1 MTTPMPPNNTGDKTR
16 KQLITILVLLVLII
30 LAMAVFLIA
39 KISGDRSGGSAV
51 AESSVS
57 SSSENGDAQGQEKSP
72 AQVQAEKAVV
82 VYKQVLANPAPLQT
96 FVGEVSPGGAM
107 SYALVHLDDG
117 CVPELVLNYGTSA
130 MNAEINAIGVYGV
143 DENGQEIQFQNSYHD
158 GAASAGGVRRA
169 LQRATGQPGMFSFS
183 AERGGRNQEDL
194 LVTRQGNEL
203 VETPA
208 NPGAGEF
215 EQFDWIPAYNL
226 DIVEAI
232 AAGNDCAPGSGAAAG
247 AGADGSGADGANGA
261 NGGPNPTAGQQA
273 AGSGSGSGSNS
284 DSGSQSGASDS
295 SSQGSSNGTSGQQT
309 VTGTVKV
316 FQNRAEVLAYQQR
329 EDPNPHISDDRQ
341 FAILVLDQPT
351 EVTAKLAGSNESET
365 RTIDHVVIN
374 PSLHSDGEKAT
385 ISFSTDKTYWPS
397 DTGIPFGL
405 AVEDGAKG

>member
-30 LAMAVFLIA
+30 LAMVVFLFVKMSSDRGGDSPA
-39 KISGDRSGGSAV
+39 AEASG
-51 AESSVS
+51 S
-57 SSSENGDAQGQEKSP
+57 SSSENGDAQVQ
-72 AQVQAEKAVV
+72 AQAEKAVV

-107 SYALVHLDDG
+107 KYALVHLDDG

-130 MNAEINAIGVYGV
+130 MSAEINAIGVYGV

-158 GAASAGGVRRA
+158 GASSTGGVRRA

-215 EQFDWIPAYNL
+215 EQFNWIPADNL

-232 AAGNDCAPGSGAAAG
+232 AAGNDCAPGSGSGAG

-273 AGSGSGSGSNS
+273 AGSGSGSGS
-284 DSGSQSGASDS
+284 QSGASDTGS
-295 SSQGSSNGTSGQQT
+295 SSSNGTSGQQT
-309 VTGTVKV
+309 VTGTVKI

-329 EDPNPHISDDRQ
+329 EDPNPHLADDRQ

-374 PSLHSDGEKAT
+374 PNLHSDGEKAT

-405 AVEDGAKG
+405 AVEDGAKW

>member
-1 MTTPMPPNNTGDKTR
+1 MTTHTPTPSTSSGDKTR

-30 LAMAVFLIA
+30 LLLALFLFLQV
-39 KISGDRSGGSAV
+39 SGDRGGDSAA
-51 AESSVS
+51 AEGSVS
-57 SSSENGDAQGQEKSP
+57 SSSENGDAQ
-72 AQVQAEKAVV
+72 AQAEKAVV

-107 SYALVHLDDG
+107 KYALVHLDDG

-130 MNAEINAIGVYGV
+130 MSAEIDAIGVYGV

-215 EQFDWIPAYNL
+215 EQFNWIPVDNL
-226 DIVEAI
+226 DVVEAI
-232 AAGNDCAPGSGAAAG
+232 AAGNDCAPGSGSNG
-247 AGADGSGADGANGA
+247 TGADGGNGG

-273 AGSGSGSGSNS
+273 SGSGSNS
-284 DSGSQSGASDS
+284 DSGSGSQSGASGS

-329 EDPNPHISDDRQ
+329 EDPNPHIAGDRH

-351 EVTAKLAGSNESET
+351 DVTAKLAGSNESET

-374 PSLHSDGEKAT
+374 PNLHSDGEKAT

>member
-1 MTTPMPPNNTGDKTR
+1 MTTPMPPNSTGDKTR

-30 LAMAVFLIA
+30 LAMVVFLFV
-39 KISGDRSGGSAV
+39 KMSSDRGGDSPA
-51 AESSVS
+51 AEGSVS
-57 SSSENGDAQGQEKSP
+57 SSSENGDAQV
-72 AQVQAEKAVV
+72 QVQAEKAVV

-107 SYALVHLDDG
+107 KYALVHLDDG

-130 MNAEINAIGVYGV
+130 MSAEINAIGVYGV

-158 GAASAGGVRRA
+158 GASSTGGVRRA

-215 EQFDWIPAYNL
+215 EQFNWIPADNL

-232 AAGNDCAPGSGAAAG
+232 AAGSDCAPGSGSGAG
-247 AGADGSGADGANGA
+247 AGADGSGADGASGA

-273 AGSGSGSGSNS
+273 AGSGSNS
-284 DSGSQSGASDS
+284 DSGSGSQSGASDTGS
-295 SSQGSSNGTSGQQT
+295 SSSNGTSGQQT
-309 VTGTVKV
+309 VTGTVKI

-329 EDPNPHISDDRQ
+329 EDPNPHLADDRQ

-374 PSLHSDGEKAT
+374 PNLHSDGEKAT

-405 AVEDGAKG
+405 AVEDGAKW

>member
-1 MTTPMPPNNTGDKTR
+1 MTTHTPTPSTSSGGKTR
-16 KQLITILVLLVLII
+16 KQLIAILVLLVLII
-30 LAMAVFLIA
+30 LLLALFLFLQV
-39 KISGDRSGGSAV
+39 SGDRGGDSAAAEGSA
-51 AESSVS
+51 S
-57 SSSENGDAQGQEKSP
+57 SSSENGDAQVQ
-72 AQVQAEKAVV
+72 AQAEKAVV

-107 SYALVHLDDG
+107 KYALVHLDDG

-130 MNAEINAIGVYGV
+130 MSAEIDAIGVYGV

-158 GAASAGGVRRA
+158 GVTSVGGVRRA

-183 AERGGRNQEDL
+183 AERMGRDQEDL
-194 LVTRQGNEL
+194 LVTRQGDEL

-208 NPGAGEF
+208 NPGVGEF
-215 EQFDWIPAYNL
+215 EQFDWIPADNL

-247 AGADGSGADGANGA
+247 AGADGSGADGANGG

-273 AGSGSGSGSNS
+273 AGSGAGSS
-284 DSGSQSGASDS
+284 SGSQSGASDT

-309 VTGTVKV
+309 VTGTVKI

-329 EDPNPHISDDRQ
+329 QDPNPHIAGDRQ

-351 EVTAKLAGSNESET
+351 DVTAKLAGSNESET

-374 PSLHSDGEKAT
+374 PNLHSDGEKAT

>member
-30 LAMAVFLIA
+30 LAMVVFLFV
-39 KISGDRSGGSAV
+39 KISGDRGGDSAS
-51 AESSVS
+51 AEGSVS
-57 SSSENGDAQGQEKSP
+57 SSSENGDAK
-72 AQVQAEKAVV
+72 VQAEKAVV

-96 FVGEVSPGGAM
+96 LVGEVSPGGAM
-107 SYALVHLDDG
+107 KYALVHLDDG

-130 MNAEINAIGVYGV
+130 MSAEIDAIGVYGV

-183 AERGGRNQEDL
+183 AERMGRDQEDL
-194 LVTRQGNEL
+194 LVTRQGNGL

-215 EQFDWIPAYNL
+215 EQFNWIPADNL

-232 AAGNDCAPGSGAAAG
+232 AAGNDCAPGSDSNGT
-247 AGADGSGADGANGA
+247 GADGSGADGANGA
-261 NGGPNPTAGQQA
+261 NGGPNPTVGQQA
-273 AGSGSGSGSNS
+273 EGSGSNS
-284 DSGSQSGASDS
+284 DSGSGSQSGASDTGS
-295 SSQGSSNGTSGQQT
+295 SSSNGTSGQQT
-309 VTGTVKV
+309 VTGTVKI

-329 EDPNPHISDDRQ
+329 EDPNPHLADDRQ

-351 EVTAKLAGSNESET
+351 DVTAKLAGSNESET

-374 PSLHSDGEKAT
+374 PNLHSDGEKAT

>member
-30 LAMAVFLIA
+30 LALAIFLFV
-39 KISGDRSGGSAV
+39 KISGDRGGDSAA
-51 AESSVS
+51 AEGGVS
-57 SSSENGDAQGQEKSP
+57 SSSENGDAQGQ
-72 AQVQAEKAVV
+72 AQAEKAVV

-107 SYALVHLDDG
+107 KYALVHLDDG

-130 MNAEINAIGVYGV
+130 MSAEIDAIGVYGV

-158 GAASAGGVRRA
+158 GVTSVGGVRRA

-183 AERGGRNQEDL
+183 AERMGRDQEDL

-215 EQFDWIPAYNL
+215 EQFDWIQADNL

-232 AAGNDCAPGSGAAAG
+232 AAGNDCAPGSGSGSGAG

-273 AGSGSGSGSNS
+273 SGSGAGSGS
-284 DSGSQSGASDS
+284 S
-295 SSQGSSNGTSGQQT
+295 SSSSTSGT
-309 VTGTVKV
+309 NSITGTVKV
-316 FQNRAEVLAYQQR
+316 FQTKADVLAYEQR
-329 EDPNPHISDDRQ
+329 QDPNPGSPDRGPY
-341 FAILVLDQPT
+341 AILILDQPT
-351 EVTAKLAGSNESET
+351 EVTAQLSGQNGPET
-365 RTIDHVVIN
+365 RTIEQAIVN
-374 PSLHSDGEKAT
+374 PALHRDGERAT
-385 ISFSTDKTYWPS
+385 ITFSDDEYYWPS
-397 DTGIPFGL
+397 DPGVPFGIRL
-405 AVEDGAKG
+405 EDAPRG

>member
-30 LAMAVFLIA
+30 LAMVVFLFVKMSSDRGGDSPA
-39 KISGDRSGGSAV
+39 AEASG
-51 AESSVS
+51 S
-57 SSSENGDAQGQEKSP
+57 SSSENGDAQV
-72 AQVQAEKAVV
+72 QVQAEKAVV

-107 SYALVHLDDG
+107 KYALVHLDDG

-130 MNAEINAIGVYGV
+130 MSAEIDAIGVYGI
-143 DENGQEIQFQNSYHD
+143 DENGQEIQFQNSYHN
-158 GAASAGGVRRA
+158 GVTSTGGVRRA

-194 LVTRQGNEL
+194 LVMRQGNEL

-215 EQFDWIPAYNL
+215 EQFNWIPADNL

-232 AAGNDCAPGSGAAAG
+232 AAGNDCAPGSGSGSG

-273 AGSGSGSGSNS
+273 AGSGSNS
-284 DSGSQSGASDS
+284 DSGSGSQSGASDTGS
-295 SSQGSSNGTSGQQT
+295 SSSNGTSGQQT
-309 VTGTVKV
+309 VTGTVKI

-329 EDPNPHISDDRQ
+329 EDPNPHLADDRQ

-374 PSLHSDGEKAT
+374 PNLHSDGEKAT

-405 AVEDGAKG
+405 AVEDGAKW

>member
-30 LAMAVFLIA
+30 LAMVVFLFVKMSSDRGGDSPA
-39 KISGDRSGGSAV
+39 AEASG
-51 AESSVS
+51 S
-57 SSSENGDAQGQEKSP
+57 SSSENGDAQVQ
-72 AQVQAEKAVV
+72 AQAEKAVV

-96 FVGEVSPGGAM
+96 FVGVVSPGGAM

-130 MNAEINAIGVYGV
+130 MSAEINAIGVYGV

-158 GAASAGGVRRA
+158 GASSTGGVRRA

-215 EQFDWIPAYNL
+215 EQFNWIPTDNL

-232 AAGNDCAPGSGAAAG
+232 AAGSDCAPGSGSGAG
-247 AGADGSGADGANGA
+247 AGADGSGADGASGA

-273 AGSGSGSGSNS
+273 AGSGSNS
-284 DSGSQSGASDS
+284 DSGSGSQSGASDTGS
-295 SSQGSSNGTSGQQT
+295 SSSNGTSGQQT
-309 VTGTVKV
+309 VTGTVKI

-329 EDPNPHISDDRQ
+329 EDPNPHLADDRQ

-374 PSLHSDGEKAT
+374 PNLHSDGEKAT

-405 AVEDGAKG
+405 AVEDGAKW

>member
-30 LAMAVFLIA
+30 LAMVVFLIT
-39 KISGDRSGGSAV
+39 KISGDRGGDSAAAEGSA
-51 AESSVS
+51 S
-57 SSSENGDAQGQEKSP
+57 SSSENGDAKVQ
-72 AQVQAEKAVV
+72 AQAEKAVV

-96 FVGEVSPGGAM
+96 FVGEVSPGRAM
-107 SYALVHLDDG
+107 KYALVHLDDG

-130 MNAEINAIGVYGV
+130 MSAEIDAIGVYGV

-215 EQFDWIPAYNL
+215 EQFNWIPADNL
-226 DIVEAI
+226 DVVEAI
-232 AAGNDCAPGSGAAAG
+232 AAGNDCAPGSGSGSNG
-247 AGADGSGADGANGA
+247 AGADGGNGGNGG
-261 NGGPNPTAGQQA
+261 NGGPNPTAGRSA
-273 AGSGSGSGSNS
+273 SGSGSGSGS
-284 DSGSQSGASDS
+284 QSGASGS
-295 SSQGSSNGTSGQQT
+295 SSLGSSNGTSGQQT

-329 EDPNPHISDDRQ
+329 EDSNPHLADDRH

-351 EVTAKLAGSNESET
+351 EVTATLAGSNETET
-365 RTIDHVVIN
+365 RTIGHVVIN
-374 PSLHSDGEKAT
+374 PNRHSDGERAT
-385 ISFSTDKTYWPS
+385 ISFSADEKYWPS

-405 AVEDGAKG
+405 AVEDGAKY

>member
-1 MTTPMPPNNTGDKTR
+1 MTMPMPPNNTGDKTR

-30 LAMAVFLIA
+30 LAMVVFLFV
-39 KISGDRSGGSAV
+39 KMSSDRGGDSGV
-51 AESSVS
+51 AEGSVS
-57 SSSENGDAQGQEKSP
+57 SSSENGDAQV
-72 AQVQAEKAVV
+72 QVQAEKAVV

-107 SYALVHLDDG
+107 KYALVHLDDG

-130 MNAEINAIGVYGV
+130 MSAEIDAIGVYGI
-143 DENGQEIQFQNSYHD
+143 DENGQEIQFQNSYHN
-158 GAASAGGVRRA
+158 GVTSTGGVRRA

-215 EQFDWIPAYNL
+215 EQFNWIPTDNL

-232 AAGNDCAPGSGAAAG
+232 AAGSDCAPGSGSGAG
-247 AGADGSGADGANGA
+247 AGADGSGADGASGA

-273 AGSGSGSGSNS
+273 AGSGSNS
-284 DSGSQSGASDS
+284 DSGSGSQSGASDTGS
-295 SSQGSSNGTSGQQT
+295 SSSNGTSGQQT
-309 VTGTVKV
+309 VTGTVKI

-329 EDPNPHISDDRQ
+329 EDPNPHLADDRQ

-374 PSLHSDGEKAT
+374 PNLHSDGEKAT

-405 AVEDGAKG
+405 AVEDGAKW

>member
-1 MTTPMPPNNTGDKTR
+1 MTTPTPPNNTGDKTR

-30 LAMAVFLIA
+30 LAMVVFLFVTM
-39 KISGDRSGGSAV
+39 SRDRGGDSAA

-57 SSSENGDAQGQEKSP
+57 SSSENGDA
-72 AQVQAEKAVV
+72 QAEKAVV

-130 MNAEINAIGVYGV
+130 MSAEIDAIGVYGV

-215 EQFDWIPAYNL
+215 EQFNWIPAGNL
-226 DIVEAI
+226 NIVEAI
-232 AAGNDCAPGSGAAAG
+232 AAGNDCAPGSGSGAG
-247 AGADGSGADGANGA
+247 AGADGGDGA

-273 AGSGSGSGSNS
+273 AGSGSGSDS
-284 DSGSQSGASDS
+284 DSGSGSQSGASDS
-295 SSQGSSNGTSGQQT
+295 SPQGSSNGTSGQQT
-309 VTGTVKV
+309 VTGTVKI
-316 FQNRAEVLAYQQR
+316 FQNRAEVLAYQQL
-329 EDPNPHISDDRQ
+329 EDPNPHIADDRQ

-351 EVTAKLAGSNESET
+351 EVTAKLAGSNELET

-374 PSLHSDGEKAT
+374 PNLHSDGEKAT
-385 ISFSTDKTYWPS
+385 ISFSADEKYWPS

-405 AVEDGAKG
+405 AAEDGAKG

>member
-30 LAMAVFLIA
+30 LAMVVFLFV
-39 KISGDRSGGSAV
+39 KISGDRGGDSAS
-51 AESSVS
+51 AEGSVS

-107 SYALVHLDDG
+107 KYALVHLDDG

-130 MNAEINAIGVYGV
+130 MSAEIDAIGVYGV

-194 LVTRQGNEL
+194 LVTRQSNEL

-215 EQFDWIPAYNL
+215 EQFNWIPTDNL

-232 AAGNDCAPGSGAAAG
+232 AAGNDCAPGSGSGAG

-273 AGSGSGSGSNS
+273 AGSGSNS
-284 DSGSQSGASDS
+284 DSGSGSQSGASDTGS
-295 SSQGSSNGTSGQQT
+295 SSSNGTSGQQT
-309 VTGTVKV
+309 VTGTVKI

-329 EDPNPHISDDRQ
+329 EDPNPHLADDRQ

-374 PSLHSDGEKAT
+374 PNLHSDGEKAT

-405 AVEDGAKG
+405 AVEDGAK

>member
-30 LAMAVFLIA
+30 LAMVVFLFV
-39 KISGDRSGGSAV
+39 KISGDRGGDSAS
-51 AESSVS
+51 AEGSVS

-96 FVGEVSPGGAM
+96 FVGEVRPGGAM
-107 SYALVHLDDG
+107 KYALVHLDDG

-130 MNAEINAIGVYGV
+130 MSAEIDAIGVYGV

-183 AERGGRNQEDL
+183 AERMGRDQEDL
-194 LVTRQGNEL
+194 VVTRQGNEL

-208 NPGAGEF
+208 NPGVGEF
-215 EQFDWIPAYNL
+215 EQFDWIPADNL

-232 AAGNDCAPGSGAAAG
+232 VAGNDCAPGSGAAAG

-273 AGSGSGSGSNS
+273 AGSGAGSS
-284 DSGSQSGASDS
+284 SGSQSGASDTG
-295 SSQGSSNGTSGQQT
+295 SQGSSNGTSGQQT
-309 VTGTVKV
+309 VTGTVKI

-329 EDPNPHISDDRQ
+329 EDPNPHIAGDRQ

-351 EVTAKLAGSNESET
+351 DVTAKLAGSNESET

-374 PSLHSDGEKAT
+374 PNLHSDGEKAT

>member
-30 LAMAVFLIA
+30 LAMVVFLIT
-39 KISGDRSGGSAV
+39 KISGDRGGDSAAAEGSA
-51 AESSVS
+51 S
-57 SSSENGDAQGQEKSP
+57 SSSENGDAKVQ
-72 AQVQAEKAVV
+72 AQAEKAVV

-96 FVGEVSPGGAM
+96 FVGEVSPGRAM
-107 SYALVHLDDG
+107 KYALVHLDDG

-130 MNAEINAIGVYGV
+130 MSAEIDAIGVYGV

-215 EQFDWIPAYNL
+215 EQFNWIPADNL
-226 DIVEAI
+226 DVVEAI
-232 AAGNDCAPGSGAAAG
+232 AAGNDCVPGSGSGSNG
-247 AGADGSGADGANGA
+247 AGADGGNGG

-273 AGSGSGSGSNS
+273 SGSGSNS
-284 DSGSQSGASDS
+284 DSGSGSQSGASGS

-329 EDPNPHISDDRQ
+329 EDPNPHTADDRQ

-374 PSLHSDGEKAT
+374 PSLHSDGERVT
-385 ISFSTDKTYWPS
+385 ISFSADEKYWPS

-405 AVEDGAKG
+405 AVEDGAKY

>member
-30 LAMAVFLIA
+30 LAMVVFLFV
-39 KISGDRSGGSAV
+39 KMSSDRGGDSGFAEASG
-51 AESSVS
+51 S

-107 SYALVHLDDG
+107 KYALVHLDDG

-130 MNAEINAIGVYGV
+130 MSAEINAIGVYGV

-215 EQFDWIPAYNL
+215 EQFNWIPTDNL

-232 AAGNDCAPGSGAAAG
+232 AAGSDCAPGSGSGAG
-247 AGADGSGADGANGA
+247 AGADGSGADGASGA

-273 AGSGSGSGSNS
+273 AGSGSNS
-284 DSGSQSGASDS
+284 DSGWGSQSGASDTGS
-295 SSQGSSNGTSGQQT
+295 SSSNGTSGQQT
-309 VTGTVKV
+309 VTGTVKI

-329 EDPNPHISDDRQ
+329 EDPNPHLADDRQ

-374 PSLHSDGEKAT
+374 PNLHSDGEKAT

-405 AVEDGAKG
+405 AVEDGAK

>member
-1 MTTPMPPNNTGDKTR
+1 MTTHTPTPSTSSGGKTR
-16 KQLITILVLLVLII
+16 KQLIAILVLLVLII
-30 LAMAVFLIA
+30 LLLALFLFLQV
-39 KISGDRSGGSAV
+39 SGDRGGDSAA
-51 AESSVS
+51 AEGSVS
-57 SSSENGDAQGQEKSP
+57 SSRENGDAQVQ
-72 AQVQAEKAVV
+72 AQAEKAVV

-107 SYALVHLDDG
+107 KYALVHLDDG

-130 MNAEINAIGVYGV
+130 MSAEIDAIGVYGV

-158 GAASAGGVRRA
+158 GVTSVGGVRRA

-183 AERGGRNQEDL
+183 AERMGRDQEDL

-215 EQFDWIPAYNL
+215 EQFNWIPADNL
-226 DIVEAI
+226 DVVEAI
-232 AAGNDCAPGSGAAAG
+232 AAGNDCAPGSGSGSNG
-247 AGADGSGADGANGA
+247 AGADGGNGG
-261 NGGPNPTAGQQA
+261 NGGPNPTAGRSA
-273 AGSGSGSGSNS
+273 SGSGSGSGS
-284 DSGSQSGASDS
+284 QSGASGS
-295 SSQGSSNGTSGQQT
+295 SPQGSSNGTSGQQT

-329 EDPNPHISDDRQ
+329 EDPNPHTADNRQ

-351 EVTAKLAGSNESET
+351 EVTATLAGSNETET

-374 PSLHSDGEKAT
+374 PNRHSDGERAT
-385 ISFSTDKTYWPS
+385 ISFSADEKYWPS

-405 AVEDGAKG
+405 AVEDGAKY

>member
-30 LAMAVFLIA
+30 LAMVVFLIT
-39 KISGDRSGGSAV
+39 KISGDRGGDSAAAEGSA
-51 AESSVS
+51 S
-57 SSSENGDAQGQEKSP
+57 SSSENGDAQVQ
-72 AQVQAEKAVV
+72 AQAEKAVV

-107 SYALVHLDDG
+107 KYALVHLDDG

-130 MNAEINAIGVYGV
+130 MSAEIDAIGVYGV

-158 GAASAGGVRRA
+158 GVTSVGGVRRA

-183 AERGGRNQEDL
+183 AERMGRDQEDL

-215 EQFDWIPAYNL
+215 EQFNWIPADNL
-226 DIVEAI
+226 DVVEAI
-232 AAGNDCAPGSGAAAG
+232 AAGNDCAPGSGSNG
-247 AGADGSGADGANGA
+247 TGADGG

-273 AGSGSGSGSNS
+273 SGSGSNS
-284 DSGSQSGASDS
+284 DSGSGSQSGASDS
-295 SSQGSSNGTSGQQT
+295 SSLGSSNGTSGQQT

-329 EDPNPHISDDRQ
+329 EDPNPHLADDRH

-351 EVTAKLAGSNESET
+351 EVTATLAGSNETET
-365 RTIDHVVIN
+365 RTIGHVVIN
-374 PSLHSDGEKAT
+374 PNRHSDGERAT
-385 ISFSTDKTYWPS
+385 ISFSADEKYWPS

-405 AVEDGAKG
+405 AVEDGAKY

>member
-30 LAMAVFLIA
+30 LAMVVFLFVKMSSDRGGDSPA
-39 KISGDRSGGSAV
+39 AEGSG
-51 AESSVS
+51 S
-57 SSSENGDAQGQEKSP
+57 SSSENGDAQVQ
-72 AQVQAEKAVV
+72 AQAEKAVV

-107 SYALVHLDDG
+107 KYALVHLDDG

-130 MNAEINAIGVYGV
+130 MSAEIDAIGVYGV

-158 GAASAGGVRRA
+158 GASSTGGVRRA

-215 EQFDWIPAYNL
+215 EQFNWIPADNL

-232 AAGNDCAPGSGAAAG
+232 AAGNDCAPGSGSGAG

-273 AGSGSGSGSNS
+273 AGSGSGSGS
-284 DSGSQSGASDS
+284 QSGASDTGS
-295 SSQGSSNGTSGQQT
+295 SSSNGTSGQQT
-309 VTGTVKV
+309 VTGTVKI

-329 EDPNPHISDDRQ
+329 EDPNPHLADDRQ

-374 PSLHSDGEKAT
+374 PNLHSDGEKAT

-405 AVEDGAKG
+405 AVEDGAK

>member
-16 KQLITILVLLVLII
+16 KQLITILALLVLII
-30 LAMAVFLIA
+30 LAMVVFLFA
-39 KISGDRSGGSAV
+39 KISGDRGGDSAS
-51 AESSVS
+51 AEGSVS

-107 SYALVHLDDG
+107 KYALVHLDDG

-130 MNAEINAIGVYGV
+130 MSAEIDAIGVYGV
-143 DENGQEIQFQNSYHD
+143 DENGQEIQFQNSYHN
-158 GAASAGGVRRA
+158 GVTSTGGVRRA

-183 AERGGRNQEDL
+183 AERMGRDQEDL

-215 EQFDWIPAYNL
+215 EQFNWIPADNL

-232 AAGNDCAPGSGAAAG
+232 AAGNDCAPGSGAG
-247 AGADGSGADGANGA
+247 AGADGSGADGASGA

-273 AGSGSGSGSNS
+273 AGSGAGSG
-284 DSGSQSGASDS
+284 SGSQSGASDTGS
-295 SSQGSSNGTSGQQT
+295 SSSNGTSGQQT
-309 VTGTVKV
+309 VTGTVKI

-329 EDPNPHISDDRQ
+329 EDPNPHIAGDRQ

-351 EVTAKLAGSNESET
+351 DVTAKLAGSNESET

-374 PSLHSDGEKAT
+374 PNLHSDGEKAT

>member
-30 LAMAVFLIA
+30 LAMVVFLFV
-39 KISGDRSGGSAV
+39 KMSSDRGGDSPV
-51 AESSVS
+51 AEASGS
-57 SSSENGDAQGQEKSP
+57 SSSENGDAQVQ
-72 AQVQAEKAVV
+72 AQAEKAVV

-107 SYALVHLDDG
+107 KYALVHLDDG

-130 MNAEINAIGVYGV
+130 MSAEINAIGVYGV
-143 DENGQEIQFQNSYHD
+143 DENGQEIQFQNFYHD
-158 GAASAGGVRRA
+158 GASSTGGVRRA

-183 AERGGRNQEDL
+183 AERMGRDQEDL
-194 LVTRQGNEL
+194 LVTRQSNEL

-215 EQFDWIPAYNL
+215 EQFNWIPTDNL

-232 AAGNDCAPGSGAAAG
+232 AAGNDCAPGSGSG
-247 AGADGSGADGANGA
+247 LNGADGSGADGADGA
-261 NGGPNPTAGQQA
+261 NGGPNPTVGQQA
-273 AGSGSGSGSNS
+273 EGSGSNS
-284 DSGSQSGASDS
+284 DSGSG
-295 SSQGSSNGTSGQQT
+295 SQGSSNGASGQQT
-309 VTGTVKV
+309 VTGTVKI

-351 EVTAKLAGSNESET
+351 DVTAKLAGSNESET

-374 PSLHSDGEKAT
+374 PNLHSDGEKAT

>member
-57 SSSENGDAQGQEKSP
+57 SSSENGDAQVQ
-72 AQVQAEKAVV
+72 AQAEKAVV

-107 SYALVHLDDG
+107 KYALVHLDDG

-130 MNAEINAIGVYGV
+130 MSAEIDAIGVYGI
-143 DENGQEIQFQNSYHD
+143 DENGQEIQFQNSYHN
-158 GAASAGGVRRA
+158 GVTSTGGVRRA

-183 AERGGRNQEDL
+183 AERMGRDQEDL

-215 EQFDWIPAYNL
+215 EQFNWIPADNL

-232 AAGNDCAPGSGAAAG
+232 AAGNDCAPGSGSGAG
-247 AGADGSGADGANGA
+247 AGADGPGADGASGA

-273 AGSGSGSGSNS
+273 AGSGSNS
-284 DSGSQSGASDS
+284 DSGSG
-295 SSQGSSNGTSGQQT
+295 SQGSSNGASGQQT
-309 VTGTVKV
+309 VTGTVKI

-351 EVTAKLAGSNESET
+351 DVTAKLAGSNESET

-374 PSLHSDGEKAT
+374 PNLHSDGEKAT
-385 ISFSTDKTYWPS
+385 ISFSADKTYWPS

>member
-1 MTTPMPPNNTGDKTR
+1 MPPNNTGDKTR

-30 LAMAVFLIA
+30 LAMVVFLIT
-39 KISGDRSGGSAV
+39 KISGDRGGDSAAAEGSA
-51 AESSVS
+51 S
-57 SSSENGDAQGQEKSP
+57 SSSENGDAQVQ
-72 AQVQAEKAVV
+72 AQAEKAVV

-107 SYALVHLDDG
+107 KYALVHLDDG

-130 MNAEINAIGVYGV
+130 MSAEIDAIGVYGV

-215 EQFDWIPAYNL
+215 EQFNWIPADNL
-226 DIVEAI
+226 DVVEAI
-232 AAGNDCAPGSGAAAG
+232 AAGNDCAPGSGSGSNG
-247 AGADGSGADGANGA
+247 AGADGGNGGNGG
-261 NGGPNPTAGQQA
+261 NGGPNPTAGRSA
-273 AGSGSGSGSNS
+273 SGSGSGSGS
-284 DSGSQSGASDS
+284 QSGASGS
-295 SSQGSSNGTSGQQT
+295 SPQGSSNGTSGQQT

-329 EDPNPHISDDRQ
+329 EDPNPHTADNRQ

-351 EVTAKLAGSNESET
+351 EVTATLAGSNETET

-374 PSLHSDGEKAT
+374 PNRHSDGERAT
-385 ISFSTDKTYWPS
+385 ISFSADEKYWPS

-405 AVEDGAKG
+405 AVEDGAKY

>member
-1 MTTPMPPNNTGDKTR
+1 MTTPTPPFSSGDKTR
-16 KQLITILVLLVLII
+16 KQLIAILGLLVLII
-30 LAMAVFLIA
+30 LLLALFLFI
-39 KISGDRSGGSAV
+39 KMSGDRGGDSAA
-51 AESSVS
+51 AEGSVS
-57 SSSENGDAQGQEKSP
+57 SSSVNGA
-72 AQVQAEKAVV
+72 AQVQAQAEKAVV

-107 SYALVHLDDG
+107 KYALVHLDDG
-117 CVPELVLNYGTSA
+117 CVPELILNYGTSA
-130 MNAEINAIGVYGV
+130 MSAEIDAIGVYGV
-143 DENGQEIQFQNSYHD
+143 DENGQEIQFQNSYND

-183 AERGGRNQEDL
+183 AERGGRNQEDS

-208 NPGAGEF
+208 NPGVGEF
-215 EQFDWIPAYNL
+215 EQFDWIPADNL

-232 AAGNDCAPGSGAAAG
+232 AAGNDCAPGSDSGSNG
-247 AGADGSGADGANGA
+247 AGADGGNGGNGG

-273 AGSGSGSGSNS
+273 SGSGSNS
-284 DSGSQSGASDS
+284 DSASGSQSGASDS
-295 SSQGSSNGTSGQQT
+295 RPQGASNGTSGQQT

-329 EDPNPHISDDRQ
+329 EDPNPQIADDRQ

-374 PSLHSDGEKAT
+374 PNLHSDGERAT

-405 AVEDGAKG
+405 AVEDGAKW

>member
-30 LAMAVFLIA
+30 LAMVVFLIT
-39 KISGDRSGGSAV
+39 KISGDRGGDSAA
-51 AESSVS
+51 AEGGVS
-57 SSSENGDAQGQEKSP
+57 SSSENGDAQ
-72 AQVQAEKAVV
+72 VQAQAGKAVV

-130 MNAEINAIGVYGV
+130 MSAEIDAIGVYGV

-158 GAASAGGVRRA
+158 GASSTGGVRRA

-215 EQFDWIPAYNL
+215 EQFDWIQADNL

-232 AAGNDCAPGSGAAAG
+232 AAGNDCAPGSGSNG

-273 AGSGSGSGSNS
+273 SGSGSGSGS
-284 DSGSQSGASDS
+284 QSGASGS
-295 SSQGSSNGTSGQQT
+295 SPQGSSNGTSGQQT

-329 EDPNPHISDDRQ
+329 EDPNPHTADNRQ

-351 EVTAKLAGSNESET
+351 EVTATLAGSNETET

-374 PSLHSDGEKAT
+374 PNRHSDGERAT
-385 ISFSTDKTYWPS
+385 ISFSADEEYWPS

-405 AVEDGAKG
+405 AVEDGAKY

>member
-1 MTTPMPPNNTGDKTR
+1 MTTPMPPNSTGDKTR

-30 LAMAVFLIA
+30 LAMVVFLFV
-39 KISGDRSGGSAV
+39 KMSSDRGGDSPA
-51 AESSVS
+51 AEGSVS

-107 SYALVHLDDG
+107 KYALVHLDDG

-130 MNAEINAIGVYGV
+130 MSAEINAIGVYGV

-158 GAASAGGVRRA
+158 GASSTGGVRRA

-215 EQFDWIPAYNL
+215 EQFNWIPTDNL

-232 AAGNDCAPGSGAAAG
+232 AAGSDCAPGSGSGAG
-247 AGADGSGADGANGA
+247 AGADGSGADGASGA

-273 AGSGSGSGSNS
+273 AGSGSGSGS
-284 DSGSQSGASDS
+284 QSGASDTGS
-295 SSQGSSNGTSGQQT
+295 SSSNGTSGQQT
-309 VTGTVKV
+309 VTGTVKI
-316 FQNRAEVLAYQQR
+316 FQNRAEVLAHQQR
-329 EDPNPHISDDRQ
+329 EDPNPHLADDRQ

-374 PSLHSDGEKAT
+374 PNLHSDGEKAT

-405 AVEDGAKG
+405 AVEDGAK